1 MEKIFICSP
10 LKGNI
15 ERNLENARKYCRFAV
30 EKGYLPIA
38 PHLIFTQFL
47 SDLDPQERKLGI
59 QMGIELLTECKEV
72 WVFCYGEPS
81 SGMQSEIEVAKVKN
95 IPVKFIEMQDDI

>member
-47 SDLDPQERKLGI
+47 SDLDPKERNLGI
-59 QMGIELLTECKEV
+59 QMGIELLKDCKEV
-72 WVFCYGEPS
+72 WVFCDGEPS
-81 SGMQSEIEVAKVKN
+81 SGMQSEIEVAKMKN
-95 IPVKFIEMQDDI
+95 ITVKFIEWQDEI